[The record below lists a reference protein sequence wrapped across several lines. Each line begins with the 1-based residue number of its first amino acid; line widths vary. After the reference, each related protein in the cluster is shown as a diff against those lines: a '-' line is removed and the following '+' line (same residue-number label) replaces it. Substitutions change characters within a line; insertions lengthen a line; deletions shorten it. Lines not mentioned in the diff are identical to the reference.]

1 MSAITKE
8 AASVQSELKG
18 NLGLF
23 PLFFTVMAWN
33 APLVIVFAAIPIIV
47 GYGNGIGA
55 AGAFIVAGVI
65 IGLFA
70 LGFTRM
76 TKILPTPGA
85 FYAYITAGFGKKL
98 GLGSGLLTLVGYF
111 AAYSGTFAFGGVV
124 SNQLFH
130 GTFGLPEMPWYLW
143 SAIIWF
149 IVAVLGFLK
158 FSLSA
163 TLLTGFLSLE
173 LVVIVIYNSVVFMQG
188 GATGVISADPLIPE
202 NWVNGSVAMAMLFAI
217 GMFGGFEITA
227 LFRSEVRNPSRT
239 VPAATYMVVI
249 VATIMYAVTSL
260 AFVNAAGMNDV
271 VELAAGDPTGT
282 VHATFLAFG
291 GKLLADIS
299 SALVFTSTFA
309 VILAGHNIV
318 SRYLFNL
325 AADGILP
332 KQLSMVHAKQGSPY
346 RASLVATL
354 AALVVNIAAILAS
367 VDPSAF
373 YAAMLGMTSLVLIV
387 VLFICNG
394 AIFVYLHRN
403 GRDQFSF
410 FPRVI
415 APAVAAVGLGICAYL
430 AITNFNALT
439 GGSQALSTALMV
451 FLGVVFLGGISLAA
465 VYRRTKPEVYAR
477 IGRQ

>member
-1 MSAITKE
+1 MATITKE
-8 AASVQSELKG
+8 AANVQADLKG

-23 PLFFTVMAWN
+23 HLFFTVMAWN
-33 APLVIVFAAIPIIV
+33 APLVIVFAAIPIVV

-55 AGAFIVAGVI
+55 AGAFIIAGVT

-85 FYAYITAGFGKKL
+85 FYAYITAGLGKKL
-98 GLGSGLLTLVGYF
+98 GLGSGLLTLIGYF
-111 AAYSGTFAFGGVV
+111 AAYAGTFAFGGVV

-130 GTFGLPEMPWYLW
+130 DTLGLPELPWYLW
-143 SAIIWF
+143 GVILWFLVAI
-149 IVAVLGFLK
+149 LGLLK

-163 TLLTGFLSLE
+163 TLLTVFLGLE
-173 LVVIVIYNSVVFMQG
+173 ILVIVIYNIAVFMQG
-188 GATGVISADPLIPE
+188 GATGVISADPLIPA

-239 VPAATYMVVI
+239 VPVATYMVVI
-249 VATIMYAVTSL
+249 VATLMYAVTSW
-260 AFVNAAGMNDV
+260 AFVNAAGINDAV
-271 VELAAGDPTGT
+271 VQAAGDPTGT
-282 VHATFLAFG
+282 MHATFLTFG
-291 GKLLADIS
+291 GKLLSDIS
-299 SALVFTSTFA
+299 SVLVFTSTFA

-325 AADGILP
+325 GADGILP

-346 RASLVATL
+346 RASLAASL
-354 AALVVNIAAILAS
+354 ACLVVNIAAVLAN
-367 VDPSAF
+367 VDPVAF

-387 VLFICNG
+387 ILLICDG
-394 AIFVYLHRN
+394 AILVYLHRH
-403 GRDQFSF
+403 GRDQFSV

-415 APAVAAVGLGICAYL
+415 APSVAAVGLGICAYL

-451 FLGVVFLGGISLAA
+451 FLGVVFLGGILLASA
-465 VYRRTKPEVYAR
+465 FKRTKPQVYAR